1 MGYNYLT
8 QYNSPNFTPANETRI
23 GWGVDRRILHI
34 DIHWWDAPENNPS
47 FEGTIATLCNPSRG
61 ASAHFVATGTGRRVA
76 CLVNPDDNSWCTG
89 VDNPYS
95 ISIECD
101 PRCRDED
108 YDVVAELIANIRSAY
123 GNLSLHGHNEF
134 ANTRCPG
141 NWDLNR
147 LEALSR
153 TKDGSGD
160 WGVVTD
166 IVITPPIIIP
176 PIIEPPVVIPPV
188 IVPEPP
194 VIVPE
199 PPIVIEPPIITPPVV
214 EPVEPPKEVKKQ
226 NIFIR
231 LFIWII
237 KQLNKWGK

>member
-1 MGYNYLT
+1 MSYIYET
-8 QYNSPNFTPANETRI
+8 QYNSPNFTPADQTRL
-23 GWGVDRRILHI
+23 GWGVDRDIRHI

-47 FEGTIATLCNPSRG
+47 YEGTIATLCNPNRG
-61 ASAHFVATGTGRRVA
+61 ASAHYVATGTGRRVA

-89 VDNPYS
+89 IDNPYS

-108 YDVVAELIANIRSAY
+108 YDVVAELIANLRSAY
-123 GNLSLHGHNEF
+123 GDLSLHGHREF

-160 WGVVTD
+160 WGVVYD
-166 IVITPPIIIP
+166 IVSQ
-176 PIIEPPVVIPPV
+176 EPTV
-188 IVPEPP
+188 EPP
-194 VIVPE
+194 VIVPTPQPE
-199 PPIVIEPPIITPPVV
+199 PVSIPEPAPVIKPVEQPKDIVITSDPNQDNPTWRYKTNFERFIQFI
-214 EPVEPPKEVKKQ
+214 KDLIKS
-226 NIFIR
+226 IF
-231 LFIWII
+231 
-237 KQLNKWGK
+237 N